1 MNPEKSKAF
10 LRILS
15 GVASV
20 WLLTG
25 MVIFAGDP
33 GSRSAFLQVFL
44 LTLGDLLFL
53 ILAFWTLFFTSP
65 TRRDRALRA
74 VIFLTFKLVCLGF
87 LAITLKRLRNAP
99 DQAVLFGIGFMGLG
113 PLISSAVYAAF
124 LKKHQ

>member
-15 GVASV
+15 AVACV
-20 WLLTG
+20 WLVTG
-25 MVIFAGDP
+25 MAAFMGDP
-33 GSRSAFLQVFL
+33 ESRSAFLQVFL
-44 LTLGDLLFL
+44 LTLADLLFL
-53 ILAFWTLFFTSP
+53 ILVFWTLFFTPP
-65 TRRDRALRA
+65 TRRDRALRS

-99 DQAVLFGIGFMGLG
+99 DQAVLLGIGFMGFG
-113 PLISSAVYAAF
+113 PLISAAIYAAF